1 MTPESA
7 EALLQSGKK
16 KKLAMERSSVL
27 EAKRESFSLLETG
40 SEANPKRQKRHVT
53 ILTKW
58 CKKIEG
64 GKSLLSTFPIALQ
77 KKPSERDD
85 KDIKQIGALGD
96 LLDKHVAAL
105 EEQLG

>member
-1 MTPESA
+1 MDRTDFESKVVRELEEVINTHVAGIRSSLQMCAGDASGVEDSPMTPESA

-58 CKKIEG
+58 
-64 GKSLLSTFPIALQ
+64 
-77 KKPSERDD
+77 
-85 KDIKQIGALGD
+85 
-96 LLDKHVAAL
+96 
-105 EEQLG
+105 